1 MEIHVSNSELK
12 CPVCAH
18 KFVSIKS
25 LYGHMRNHPD
35 RNWRGMKPPIP
46 GMRNNSF
53 SSLPVSGLEMNHS
66 GLESDGET
74 HSGPDLILPGWSKTS
89 RRTRPGKG
97 LKIIPASDRALLVA
111 DNEKAEKALIIN
123 PASNRALS
131 MSDNEG
137 YDFPVLE
144 NGEPGKENLPLKKR
158 KLESAVSPN
167 TGNSRCSLPNRPL
180 IIHGIPNPGPRS
192 SKKEMDLIVNDNIAC
207 KNTVRARKPHVCDI
221 CDKSFKSYQA
231 LGGHKSHHN
240 NKAHEIMSTREEN
253 EISTLFV
260 DSYSERPEGRIVH
273 KCPFCDKMFAKGQ
286 ALGGH
291 KRHCRRLVNG
301 TMCSGR
307 VQETRNQPRGIGFD
321 LNELPPECISEHV
334 SDL

>member
-46 GMRNNSF
+46 GMKNNDF
-53 SSLPVSGLEMNHS
+53 SSLPVSGLETNYS
-66 GLESDGET
+66 GLECDGET
-74 HSGPDLILPGWSKTS
+74 HPGPDLILPGWSKTS

-97 LKIIPASDRALLVA
+97 PASDRALPA
-111 DNEKAEKALIIN
+111 SEKALIIN
-123 PASNRALS
+123 PASN
-131 MSDNEG
+131 EG
-137 YDFPVLE
+137 P
-144 NGEPGKENLPLKKR
+144 K
-158 KLESAVSPN
+158 
-167 TGNSRCSLPNRPL
+167 
-180 IIHGIPNPGPRS
+180 S

-207 KNTVRARKPHVCDI
+207 KNPARARKPHVCDI

-240 NKAHEIMSTREEN
+240 NKAHDITSTRKEN

-260 DSYSERPEGRIVH
+260 DSYAERPEGRIVH

-307 VQETRNQPRGIGFD
+307 MQETRNQPRGIGFD